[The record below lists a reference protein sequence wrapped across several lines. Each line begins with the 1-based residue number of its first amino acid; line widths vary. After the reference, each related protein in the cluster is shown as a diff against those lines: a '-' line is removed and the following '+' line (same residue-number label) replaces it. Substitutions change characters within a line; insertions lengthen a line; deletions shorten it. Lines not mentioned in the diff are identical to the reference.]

1 MKYTIISFLL
11 LVALTCTTARS
22 IDAAE
27 ENAQEVREETSNE
40 DALFSL
46 FANED
51 EEARSAWIRI
61 YEKLKKKDYNKWLE
75 GKKSFLQMR
84 MKKLG
89 ANGRIFLQN

>member
-27 ENAQEVREETSNE
+27 ENVQEVREKHQTRMHSSV
-40 DALFSL
+40 SL
-46 FANED
+46 
-51 EEARSAWIRI
+51 
-61 YEKLKKKDYNKWLE
+61 L
-75 GKKSFLQMR
+75 MR

-89 ANGRIFLQN
+89 AHG

>member
-61 YEKLKKKDYNKWLE
+61 YEKLKKKATTNGLE

>member
-61 YEKLKKKDYNKWLE
+61 YRKLRKKSSNKWLE
-75 GKKSFLQMR
+75 GKKSSLQMR

-89 ANGRIFLQN
+89 ANGRILLQN